1 MRVVT
6 IGIFPQEKVRAR
18 TIAIAKGQYK
28 PKPGEPKI
36 WFPSMKSL
44 AETLSDKNMEL
55 IKIIAEQ
62 KPSSIA
68 ALSQKTGRASS
79 NLSRT
84 LNRLAMFGFVTLQ
97 KQPGNVVRPIAKAV
111 KYNILAGEASG

>member
-1 MRVVT
+1 MRRII
-6 IGIFPQEKVRAR
+6 IGILSQEKMRAR
-18 TIAIAKGQYK
+18 TIAIARGQYT

-55 IKIIAEQ
+55 IRIVAEQRPASIAEL
-62 KPSSIA
+62 A
-68 ALSQKTGRASS
+68 QKTGRAPS

-84 LNRLAMFGFVTLQ
+84 LHRLASYGFVVLERR
-97 KQPGNVVRPIAKAV
+97 PGNILRPVAKAV
-111 KYNILAGEASG
+111 EYDIRAA